1 MEGYFHVLIFSVTL
15 ALFHSAFQLF
25 CFGPHKWKVVNPFSV
40 WPRCLHP
47 GRLTW
52 NLQITKCRKENDLE
66 PNLHDNYV
74 PAVNLQGGVTILH
87 LPKNQLCVQIHCQ
100 TVSGWFFPKISRGF
114 TSSSPRCLSKAT
126 LLASLSST
134 SWALRATLRCTS
146 CGRQRLGMQDMSKNW
161 RFLSGVVGKWYGCF
175 QK

>member
-15 ALFHSAFQLF
+15 ALFHNAFQLF

-52 NLQITKCRKENDLE
+52 NLQITNLERKMIWTG
-66 PNLHDNYV
+66 HV

-87 LPKNQLCVQIHCQ
+87 LPKNQGVYKFIANRFGLVF
-100 TVSGWFFPKISRGF
+100 SKDSRGF

-126 LLASLSST
+126 LLASPSST

-146 CGRQRLGMQDMSKNW
+146 CGRQRLGMQDMSKSW
-161 RFLSGVVGKWYGCF
+161 RFLSGIFVGKWYGCF

>member
-1 MEGYFHVLIFSVTL
+1 M
-15 ALFHSAFQLF
+15 
-25 CFGPHKWKVVNPFSV
+25 NPFSV

-52 NLQITKCRKENDLE
+52 NLQITNLERKMILNQTSMIIMFQ
-66 PNLHDNYV
+66 PITPSRGCNF
-74 PAVNLQGGVTILH
+74 LH
-87 LPKNQLCVQIHCQ
+87 LPKNQWCTNSLPI
-100 TVSGWFFPKISRGF
+100 VSVGFSKDSRGF

-126 LLASLSST
+126 LLASPSST

-161 RFLSGVVGKWYGCF
+161 RFFPDFVGKMICKLSG
-175 QK
+175 